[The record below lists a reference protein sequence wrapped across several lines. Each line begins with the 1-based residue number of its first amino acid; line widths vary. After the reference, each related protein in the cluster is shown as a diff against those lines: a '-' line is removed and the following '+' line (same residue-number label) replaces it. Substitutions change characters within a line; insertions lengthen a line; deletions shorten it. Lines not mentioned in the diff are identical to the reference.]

1 MSFMDYVL
9 PVFVEPEIN
18 FNFVVMVGIRPFG
31 EFRTVS
37 GAGINHSPLS
47 LVEGGRNHSPHL
59 LVHTAGSVSQWGE
72 VTLQW
77 GTPVWS
83 TLYDWADAVRV
94 GRHFRRDVFV
104 IQLTRSGLPTRLMRF
119 AGAWP
124 KSWKASGLDTSSTEW
139 AAEEITLV
147 YEDFNMVLTRI
158 TAVGELI
165 DRISAAVESG
175 SAIDLM
181 GDELAARTRLE
192 SDKERGADDL
202 FAPEGEA
209 AGAIPRSVDE
219 LGVSS
224 GAGDPEAEPEAE
236 VPASVDLLGSA
247 AGGGEEAGTEE
258 VAPVSPGER
267 VAVLGGPDDGGEA

>member
-18 FNFVVMVGIRPFG
+18 YNFIVMVGIRPFG

-37 GAGINHSPLS
+37 GAGISHTPLS

-59 LVHTAGSVSQWGE
+59 MAHAPGSVSQWGE

-77 GTPVWS
+77 GTLVWS

-104 IQLTRSGLPTRLMRF
+104 IQLARNGLPTRLMRF

-124 KSWKASGLDTSSTEW
+124 RAWKASGLDTSSTEW

-147 YEDFNMVLTRI
+147 YEDFNMILTRI
-158 TAVGELI
+158 TALGEVV
-165 DRISAAVESG
+165 DRIRSAAEAKSG
-175 SAIDLM
+175 FP
-181 GDELAARTRLE
+181 
-192 SDKERGADDL
+192 L
-202 FAPEGEA
+202 FGEE
-209 AGAIPRSVDE
+209 AGARMRYEDQEVDVAPPDPLPYGEIPRSVDLIEGAE
-219 LGVSS
+219 LGDPAPPPDDPDPPGDRGED
-224 GAGDPEAEPEAE
+224 GA
-236 VPASVDLLGSA
+236 
-247 AGGGEEAGTEE
+247 EEAT
-258 VAPVSPGER
+258 AAIPVVEPGDR
-267 VAVLGGPDDGGEA
+267 GGEA